1 MKKTNLF
8 VTVTLL
14 FINVVLLICNYKI
27 HKTLSVYERGE
38 QARISVDAA
47 REVNDSTN
55 DTVKIINLQGQGRQ
69 ICGIRQSRNR
79 NIFKLAETSCTE
91 ER

>member
-1 MKKTNLF
+1 MKKINLFVF

-55 DTVKIINLQGQGRQ
+55 DTVKIMNLQCQGW
-69 ICGIRQSRNR
+69 N
-79 NIFKLAETSCTE
+79 K
-91 ER
+91 

>member
-1 MKKTNLF
+1 MKKTNLFVF

-47 REVNDSTN
+47 REVNDSITN
-55 DTVKIINLQGQGRQ
+55 DTVKIMKLQCQGW
-69 ICGIRQSRNR
+69 N
-79 NIFKLAETSCTE
+79 K
-91 ER
+91 

>member
-8 VTVTLL
+8 VTLL
-14 FINVVLLICNYKI
+14 IINVVLLFCNYKL

-38 QARISVDAA
+38 QARISVEAA

-55 DTVKIINLQGQGRQ
+55 DTVKIMKLQQCQGW
-69 ICGIRQSRNR
+69 N
-79 NIFKLAETSCTE
+79 K
-91 ER
+91 

>member
-14 FINVVLLICNYKI
+14 FINAVLLICNYKL

-38 QARISVDAA
+38 QARISVEAA
-47 REVNDSTN
+47 KEANKQ
-55 DTVKIINLQGQGRQ
+55 DTVKIMKLQCKGW
-69 ICGIRQSRNR
+69 NR
-79 NIFKLAETSCTE
+79 
-91 ER
+91 

>member
-8 VTVTLL
+8 VFVTLTSL
-14 FINVVLLICNYKI
+14 IINVFLVVCNYKL
-27 HKTLSVYERGE
+27 HKALSVYERGE

-55 DTVKIINLQGQGRQ
+55 DTVKIMKLQGREW
-69 ICGIRQSRNR
+69 N
-79 NIFKLAETSCTE
+79 K
-91 ER
+91 

>member
-14 FINVVLLICNYKI
+14 FINVVLLIGNYKL

-38 QARISVDAA
+38 QARISVEAA
-47 REVNDSTN
+47 REVNDSTTN
-55 DTVKIINLQGQGRQ
+55 DTVKIMKKQQCQGW
-69 ICGIRQSRNR
+69 N
-79 NIFKLAETSCTE
+79 K
-91 ER
+91 

>member
-14 FINVVLLICNYKI
+14 FINVVLLICNYKL

-38 QARISVDAA
+38 QARISVEAA

-55 DTVKIINLQGQGRQ
+55 DTVKIINLQGREW
-69 ICGIRQSRNR
+69 NR
-79 NIFKLAETSCTE
+79 
-91 ER
+91 

>member
-1 MKKTNLF
+1 MKKTNLFVF

-14 FINVVLLICNYKI
+14 FINVVLLIGNYKL

-38 QARISVDAA
+38 QARISVEAA

-55 DTVKIINLQGQGRQ
+55 DTVKIMKLQQCQGW
-69 ICGIRQSRNR
+69 NR
-79 NIFKLAETSCTE
+79 
-91 ER
+91 

>member
-14 FINVVLLICNYKI
+14 FINVVLLIVNYKL

-38 QARISVDAA
+38 QARISVEAA
-47 REVNDSTN
+47 KEVNDSTN
-55 DTVKIINLQGQGRQ
+55 DTVKIMKKQCQGW
-69 ICGIRQSRNR
+69 N
-79 NIFKLAETSCTE
+79 K
-91 ER
+91 

>member
-8 VTVTLL
+8 ATVTLIIIIAIL
-14 FINVVLLICNYKI
+14 AIDSYQT
-27 HKTLSVYERGE
+27 HKSLSVYKRGE

-55 DTVKIINLQGQGRQ
+55 DTVKIINLQGQGW
-69 ICGIRQSRNR
+69 NR
-79 NIFKLAETSCTE
+79 
-91 ER
+91 

>member
-1 MKKTNLF
+1 MKKINLFVF

-27 HKTLSVYERGE
+27 HKTLSVYKRGE

-55 DTVKIINLQGQGRQ
+55 DTVKIINLQCQGW
-69 ICGIRQSRNR
+69 NR
-79 NIFKLAETSCTE
+79 
-91 ER
+91 

>member
-8 VTVTLL
+8 VFVTLL

-55 DTVKIINLQGQGRQ
+55 DTVKIMKKQQGREW
-69 ICGIRQSRNR
+69 NR
-79 NIFKLAETSCTE
+79 
-91 ER
+91 

>member
-27 HKTLSVYERGE
+27 HKTLSVYKRGE

-55 DTVKIINLQGQGRQ
+55 DAVKIINLQCQGW
-69 ICGIRQSRNR
+69 NR
-79 NIFKLAETSCTE
+79 
-91 ER
+91 